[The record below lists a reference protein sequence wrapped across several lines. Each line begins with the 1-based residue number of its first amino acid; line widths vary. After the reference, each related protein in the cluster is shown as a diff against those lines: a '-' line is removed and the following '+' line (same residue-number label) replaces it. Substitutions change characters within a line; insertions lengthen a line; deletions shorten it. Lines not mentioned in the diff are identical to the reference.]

1 MNLPKQVLCVLTTL
15 AFTGLTAKAQ
25 KVDFT
30 EYDLPNG
37 LHVVL
42 HDDHHAP
49 VVAVTVMYHV
59 GSKNEEAGRTG
70 FAHFFEHLLFEGS
83 ENIQRGQFMKIV
95 SANGGQNNANTTQD
109 RTFYYEVFPS
119 NDLETGLWLES
130 ERMMH
135 PVINDIGVKT
145 QDEVVKEEKRS
156 SFDNRPYGNVINDIG
171 DALFTKHPYHNG
183 VIGAM
188 KDIDAA
194 KLSEFKDFF
203 KLYYAPN
210 NAVLTIAGDIN
221 VAKTK
226 ELIAAYF
233 GPIPRGNTVVY
244 NKIEDD
250 PITKQITDTAY
261 DANIQI
267 PAILAAYRVPGRA
280 TRDSKVMEMIS
291 NILSGGASSRMYKK
305 MVDDKKDALQV
316 FAFNYPLEDY
326 GMYIVGALPS
336 GGAAPANLLSDM
348 DEEIVKLQTDLIS
361 REDYQK
367 LQNQFEDNFVSAN
380 TRMVGI
386 AENLANGYTFFH
398 KDTNEVN
405 EELATIRSIT
415 REEIRDAARKYLST
429 NQRLVLYYLP
439 GKAKNQVQ

>member
-1 MNLPKQVLCVLTTL
+1 MRINKKAFF
-15 AFTGLTAKAQ
+15 AFTGLALLSLGVQAQ

-37 LHVVL
+37 LHVIL

-49 VVAVTVMYHV
+49 VVAVSVMYHV
-59 GSKNEEAGRTG
+59 GSKNEEPGRTG

-83 ENIQRGQFMKIV
+83 DNIKRGQFFKIV

-119 NDLETGLWLES
+119 NQLETGLWLES

-145 QDEVVKEEKRS
+145 QDEVVKEEKRQ
-156 SFDNRPYGNVINDIG
+156 SFDNRPYGNVINDIAA
-171 DALFTKHPYHNG
+171 ALFTNHPYHNG
-183 VIGAM
+183 VIGEM

-291 NILSGGASSRMYKK
+291 NILSGG
-305 MVDDKKDALQV
+305 
-316 FAFNYPLEDY
+316 
-326 GMYIVGALPS
+326 
-336 GGAAPANLLSDM
+336 
-348 DEEIVKLQTDLIS
+348 
-361 REDYQK
+361 
-367 LQNQFEDNFVSAN
+367 
-380 TRMVGI
+380 
-386 AENLANGYTFFH
+386 
-398 KDTNEVN
+398 
-405 EELATIRSIT
+405 
-415 REEIRDAARKYLST
+415 
-429 NQRLVLYYLP
+429 
-439 GKAKNQVQ
+439 